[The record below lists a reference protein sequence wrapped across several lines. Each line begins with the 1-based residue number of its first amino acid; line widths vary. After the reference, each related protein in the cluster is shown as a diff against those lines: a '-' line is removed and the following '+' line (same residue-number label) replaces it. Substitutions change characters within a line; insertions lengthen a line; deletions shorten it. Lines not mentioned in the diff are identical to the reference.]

1 MEAELR
7 EIDPEWTQAK
17 DHHHLKE
24 TNQLFLLT
32 ELVRCHEIYFQPLM
46 VGNNQLDLVQ
56 TIVAILAPYPPTT
69 VQALLS
75 NIVLVGGGSAVPGL
89 KQRLERD
96 LVRECPVGS
105 RVNVRVGRG
114 GSKGAFLGMQYIG
127 RHERDLLERMSYKR
141 EDYLSAG

>member
-32 ELVRCHEIYFQPLM
+32 DLVRCHEIYFQPLM

-56 TIVAILAPYPPTT
+56 TIVALLAPYPTHT
-69 VQALLS
+69 SQALLG

-89 KQRLERD
+89 K
-96 LVRECPVGS
+96 
-105 RVNVRVGRG
+105 
-114 GSKGAFLGMQYIG
+114 
-127 RHERDLLERMSYKR
+127 
-141 EDYLSAG
+141 

>member
-24 TNQLFLLT
+24 TNQLFLLND
-32 ELVRCHEIYFQPLM
+32 LVRCHEIYFQPLM

-56 TIVAILAPYPPTT
+56 TIVAILAPYPMPIA
-69 VQALLS
+69 QALLG

-89 KQRLERD
+89 K
-96 LVRECPVGS
+96 
-105 RVNVRVGRG
+105 
-114 GSKGAFLGMQYIG
+114 
-127 RHERDLLERMSYKR
+127 
-141 EDYLSAG
+141 